1 MILEVARW
9 VVVGASLVGFARQ
22 LIHLGWRGLWGDV
35 PSFIYL
41 TLALYA
47 AGSGLSGVFRGGLLL
62 FALLALARGAYLQDR
77 RNRQNP
83 GRAA

>member
-9 VVVGASLVGFARQ
+9 VAVGAGLVGLTRQ
-22 LIHLGWRGLWGDV
+22 LLHLGRRGVWGDV

-47 AGSGLSGVFRGGLLL
+47 AGSGVSGVLGGGLFL

-83 GRAA
+83 